1 MSTITTTTPPRSAPS
16 GLALRGPARVIVLQ
30 HRRVLWTAG
39 ALALAGIVLL
49 TASVWWNHGTADT
62 YADSGCSFMDTSPRC
77 VAAFQDMLS
86 HQAWLRDVLR
96 LTGIAMMVLPAA
108 VGVFVA
114 GPMIGRELESGT
126 HRLAWSQSV
135 SPARWLLAKLTVPA
149 AITVVAVPAL
159 SAFYA
164 WCRTA
169 PDTDRPAWYDTS
181 VYAATGTLPTAS
193 ALLAIAIGA
202 LAALLVRRTLLAMSI
217 TALAYGAVALTLG
230 AVRSSLWAVSTAV
243 TPLNATPDGLPGS
256 TLFVGSGLMAGDQRV
271 RGETCYQDPV
281 PEVVDRCL
289 ADQHITGTYAD
300 YHPASHF
307 WPLQLV
313 GTGIVLVLA
322 AAAVALA
329 FRVLRRRHA

>member
-16 GLALRGPARVIVLQ
+16 GAGLRGPVRVLVLQ
-30 HRRVLWTAG
+30 HRRALWTAG
-39 ALALAGIVLL
+39 ALALAGVVLL
-49 TASVWWNHGTADT
+49 TASVWWNSGTADT
-62 YADSGCSFMDTSPRC
+62 YADTGCSYPDTSPRC
-77 VAAFQDMLS
+77 LAALDDVLS

-96 LTGIAMMVLPAA
+96 YVGTAMMVLPAA
-108 VGVFVA
+108 IGVFVA

-126 HRLAWSQSV
+126 YRLAWSQSV
-135 SPARWLLAKLTVPA
+135 SPTRWLLAKLTVPA
-149 AITVVAVPAL
+149 AITVVAVPVL
-159 SAFYA
+159 SAVYA
-164 WCRTA
+164 WCRTS
-169 PDTDRPAWYDTS
+169 PDTDRVAWYDTS
-181 VYAATGTLPTAS
+181 AYAATGTLPTAS

-230 AVRSSLWAVSTAV
+230 AVRSSLWPVRTV
-243 TPLNATPDGLPGS
+243 ITPLNATPADLPGG
-256 TLFVGSGLMAGDQRV
+256 TLFVGSGLMTGEQRLP
-271 RGETCYQDPV
+271 GETCYQDPV

-289 ADQHITGTYAD
+289 ADHHITGIYTD
-300 YHPASHF
+300 FHPASHF

-313 GTGIVLVLA
+313 ATGIVLVLA